1 MDKYITISN
10 KNQYITNKNGEFT
23 ADILNLELNKKYK
36 LGVSEFIYSNKNKI
50 NLGTFNL
57 DIVTHTKSS
66 NEYINHQNF
75 MSQNNRNI
83 KSLSNEIITLLKESI
98 KEKPLILQDDDFND
112 WKPNKLD
119 NNNFNEVVLI

>member
-23 ADILNLELNKKYK
+23 ADIVNLELNKKYK

-75 MSQNNRNI
+75 MSQNNRKI
-83 KSLSNEIITLLKESI
+83 KSLSRNHNSLES
-98 KEKPLILQDDDFND
+98 KEKTLILQTTTLMIGNQT
-112 WKPNKLD
+112 
-119 NNNFNEVVLI
+119 